1 MDVEILALL
10 AFLFPLAYSP
20 GPGNLLFAANGA
32 RFGFRST
39 IPASTGYHLA
49 TVSVTFLL
57 GIGFLKAVA
66 MAPNVLA
73 TLHVAGAL
81 YVMWLASKLWHT
93 EASGGTKAKPIGF
106 LAGFVLLLLNPKAYV
121 IIGLMFS
128 QFLDQGTDLA
138 RIATI
143 SIVFMLNNLVAFTL
157 WTLIGDA
164 IARRLRSEANTLRV
178 NRLFAGALG
187 IVGVCI
193 LVL

>member
-1 MDVEILALL
+1 MDIEILALL

-32 RFGFRST
+32 RFGIRST

-73 TLHVAGAL
+73 TLHIAGAL
-81 YVMWLASKLWHT
+81 YVMWLASKLWRT
-93 EASGGTKAKPIGF
+93 EAPGSTKAKPIGF
-106 LAGFVLLLLNPKAYV
+106 LEGFVLLLLNPKAYV

-128 QFLDQGTDLA
+128 QFLDQGTDIA
-138 RIATI
+138 RIAMI
-143 SIVFMLNNLVAFTL
+143 SVVFMLNNLVAFTL

-193 LVL
+193 LVF